1 MSDIIRLLPDHVAN
15 QIAAGEVVQRPASVV
30 KELLENAI
38 DAGAT
43 RISLIVK
50 EAGKAHIQVVD
61 NGKGMSET
69 DARMCFERHA
79 TSKIQKA
86 DDLFKIKTKGF
97 RGEAMASI
105 AAVAQVQLIT
115 KTKADDLGVR
125 IDVEGSEV
133 TQQQR
138 TTAAQGTS
146 VSVKNLFFNIPARR
160 NFLKSTPVEFRH
172 ITDEFHRVALVHH
185 DIHFELLHN
194 GAEVFQLPP
203 TTPRQRIV
211 HVFGPKFDE
220 RLVPV
225 DEVTEIL
232 QIKGFVLKP
241 SFAKKSRHQQ
251 FFFVNNRF
259 IKSGYLHHA
268 VMAAFEGL
276 LSPNHQPGY
285 FLYLSVPPS
294 QLDINIHPTKTE
306 VKFEDEHALFAVLR
320 AAIKH
325 SLGQFS
331 VAPVL
336 DFSKD
341 STLDTPYEQH
351 KASPVAPR
359 VSVNPDFNPFAHAS
373 RSQPSK
379 KSVSFDDFD
388 AIASKKTAHTLLET
402 SSKKI
407 AFAFQFAH
415 KYIIAPHQNGVL
427 VAHQGRAHERV
438 LYEGYMRTWET
449 KEVQSQTL
457 AVPLALTLDSPS
469 IEVLKS
475 HQQTLLDMGFVIDNS
490 DEDTIEFS
498 AIPDVFAIE
507 DIPHFLQLWL
517 TQTTTGTVHAFFQ
530 RDVMAQSLA
539 KQRCIPSGRTMET
552 HEQIEL
558 IHKLLSCKESDRTP
572 EGKATFRIL
581 TPQELDRF
589 FTP

>member
-15 QIAAGEVVQRPASVV
+15 QIAAGEVVQRPSSVV

-61 NGKGMSET
+61 NGTGMSET

-79 TSKIQKA
+79 TSKIEKA
-86 DDLFKIKTKGF
+86 DDLFNLNTKGF

-125 IDVEGSEV
+125 ITIEGSEV

-138 TTAAQGTS
+138 TTAAEGTS

-160 NFLKSTPVEFRH
+160 NFLKSTAVEFRH

-185 DIHFELLHN
+185 DIHFELFHN
-194 GAEVFQLPP
+194 GTEVFQLPP
-203 TTPRQRIV
+203 TTSRQRIV

-225 DEVTEIL
+225 EEATEL
-232 QIKGFVLKP
+232 VKIKGFVLKP

-285 FLYLSVPPS
+285 FLYLDVPPN

-306 VKFEDEHALFAVLR
+306 VKFEDEHALYAVLR
-320 AAIKH
+320 AAVKH

-331 VAPVL
+331 IAPVL

-341 STLDTPYEQH
+341 NTLDTPYAQH
-351 KASPVAPR
+351 KAAPVAPR
-359 VSVNPDFNPFAHAS
+359 VSVNPNFNPFAQAS
-373 RSQPSK
+373 KPQYPK
-379 KSVSFDDFD
+379 KSFSFDDIIPEK
-388 AIASKKTAHTLLET
+388 ALE
-402 SSKKI
+402 SILPPSIDKI
-407 AFAFQFAH
+407 AVSFQYAQKFL
-415 KYIIAPHQNGVL
+415 IAPHQNGVL
-427 VAHQGRAHERV
+427 VMHQRRAHERV
-438 LYEGYMRTWET
+438 LYESYMRAWET
-449 KEVQSQTL
+449 KEVLSQTL
-457 AVPLALTLDSPS
+457 AVPLALTLDTPS
-469 IEVLKS
+469 ISALNAHQEVLEG
-475 HQQTLLDMGFVIDNS
+475 MGFAIANAVD
-490 DEDTIEFS
+490 DTIEFS

-507 DIPHFLQLWL
+507 DIPHFLQQWL
-517 TQTTTGTVHAFFQ
+517 TQTTNGTVHAFLQ
-530 RDVMAQSLA
+530 RDVMARSLA
-539 KQRCIPSGRTMET
+539 KQRSIPSGRSLAP

-558 IHKLLSCKESDRTP
+558 IHNLLSCKESDRTP
-572 EGKATFRIL
+572 EGKATFRVL
-581 TPQELDRF
+581 SLQELDRF
-589 FTP
+589 FSP

>member
-79 TSKIQKA
+79 TSKIEKA
-86 DDLFKIKTKGF
+86 DDLFNLNTKGF

-125 IDVEGSEV
+125 IDIEGSEV
-133 TQQQR
+133 IQQQR
-138 TTAAQGTS
+138 TTAAEGTS
-146 VSVKNLFFNIPARR
+146 VTVKNLFFNIPARR

-203 TTPRQRIV
+203 TTARQRIV

-225 DEVTEIL
+225 EEDTEIL

-285 FLYLSVPPS
+285 FFYLSVPPN

-320 AAIKH
+320 ASIKH

-331 VAPVL
+331 IAPVL

-341 STLDTPYEQH
+341 STLDTPYAQH
-351 KASPVAPR
+351 SASPVAPR
-359 VSVNPDFNPFAHAS
+359 VSVNPDFNPFTHTTKP
-373 RSQPSK
+373 QTSK
-379 KSVSFDDFD
+379 NRVFFDDI
-388 AIASKKTAHTLLET
+388 IADKPADKLLE
-402 SSKKI
+402 SPSAKI
-407 AFAFQFAH
+407 IFSFQYAQ
-415 KYIIAPHQNGVL
+415 KYIIAPHQNGVM
-427 VAHQGRAHERV
+427 VIHQRRAHERF
-438 LYEGYMRTWET
+438 LYEDYMRAWET
-449 KEVQSQTL
+449 KEVMSQTL
-457 AVPLALTLDSPS
+457 AVPLALTLDTPS
-469 IEVLKS
+469 IDILKLHQEVLEE
-475 HQQTLLDMGFVIDNS
+475 MGFVLLS
-490 DEDTIEFS
+490 SEADTIEFS
-498 AIPDVFAIE
+498 AIPDVFDIE
-507 DIPHFLQLWL
+507 DIPSFLQQWL
-517 TQTTTGTVHAFFQ
+517 TLTTTGTVHAFLQ
-530 RDVMAQSLA
+530 RDIMARALA
-539 KQRCIPSGRTMET
+539 KQRSISSGRIMET

-572 EGKATFRIL
+572 DGKAIFRIL

>member
-43 RISLIVK
+43 RVSLIVK

-79 TSKIQKA
+79 TSKIEKA
-86 DDLFKIKTKGF
+86 DDLFNLNTKGF

-125 IDVEGSEV
+125 ITIEGSEV

-138 TTAAQGTS
+138 TTAAEGTS

-160 NFLKSTPVEFRH
+160 NFLKSTAVEFRH

-185 DIHFELLHN
+185 DIHFELFHN
-194 GAEVFQLPP
+194 GTEVFQLPP
-203 TTPRQRIV
+203 TTSRQRIV

-225 DEVTEIL
+225 EEATEL
-232 QIKGFVLKP
+232 VKIKGFVLKP

-251 FFFVNNRF
+251 FFFVNDRF

-285 FLYLSVPPS
+285 FLYLDVPPN

-306 VKFEDEHALFAVLR
+306 VKFEDEHALYAVLR
-320 AAIKH
+320 AAVKH

-331 VAPVL
+331 IAPVL

-341 STLDTPYEQH
+341 NTLDTPYAQH
-351 KASPVAPR
+351 KAAPVAPR
-359 VSVNPDFNPFAHAS
+359 VSVNPNFNPFAQTS
-373 RSQPSK
+373 KSQYPK
-379 KSVSFDDFD
+379 KAVSFDDIIPEKPAAPILSPSTD
-388 AIASKKTAHTLLET
+388 
-402 SSKKI
+402 KI
-407 AFAFQFAH
+407 TVSFQYAQKFL
-415 KYIIAPHQNGVL
+415 IAPHQNGVL
-427 VAHQGRAHERV
+427 VAHQRRAHERV
-438 LYEGYMRTWET
+438 LYESYMRAWET
-449 KEVQSQTL
+449 KEVLSQTL
-457 AVPLALTLDSPS
+457 AVPLALTLDTPS
-469 IEVLKS
+469 ISALNA
-475 HQQTLLDMGFVIDNS
+475 HQEALEGMGFAIANAVD
-490 DEDTIEFS
+490 DTIEFS

-507 DIPHFLQLWL
+507 DIPHFLQQWL
-517 TQTTTGTVHAFFQ
+517 TQTTNGTVHAFLQ
-530 RDVMAQSLA
+530 RDVMARSLA
-539 KQRCIPSGRTMET
+539 KQRSIPSGRSLAP

-558 IHKLLSCKESDRTP
+558 IHNLLSCKESDRTP
-572 EGKATFRIL
+572 EGKATFRVL
-581 TPQELDRF
+581 SLQELDRF
-589 FTP
+589 FSP

>member
-15 QIAAGEVVQRPASVV
+15 QIAAGEVVQRPSSVV

-61 NGKGMSET
+61 NGTGMSET

-79 TSKIQKA
+79 TSKIEKA
-86 DDLFKIKTKGF
+86 DDLFNLNTKGF

-125 IDVEGSEV
+125 ITIEGSEV

-138 TTAAQGTS
+138 TTAAEGTS

-160 NFLKSTPVEFRH
+160 NFLKSTAVEFRH

-185 DIHFELLHN
+185 DIHFELFHN
-194 GAEVFQLPP
+194 GTEVFQLPP
-203 TTPRQRIV
+203 TTSRQRIV

-225 DEVTEIL
+225 EEATEL
-232 QIKGFVLKP
+232 VKIKGFVLKP

-285 FLYLSVPPS
+285 FLYLDVPPN

-306 VKFEDEHALFAVLR
+306 VKFEDEHALYAVLR
-320 AAIKH
+320 AAVKH

-331 VAPVL
+331 IAPVL

-341 STLDTPYEQH
+341 NTLDTPYAQH
-351 KASPVAPR
+351 KAAPVAPR
-359 VSVNPDFNPFAHAS
+359 VSVNPNFNPFA
-373 RSQPSK
+373 QTSK
-379 KSVSFDDFD
+379 PQYPKKAVSFDDIIPEKPAAPILSPSTD
-388 AIASKKTAHTLLET
+388 
-402 SSKKI
+402 KI
-407 AFAFQFAH
+407 TVSFQYAQKFL
-415 KYIIAPHQNGVL
+415 IAPHQNGVL
-427 VAHQGRAHERV
+427 VMHQRRAHERV
-438 LYEGYMRTWET
+438 LYESYMRAWET
-449 KEVQSQTL
+449 KEVLSQTL
-457 AVPLALTLDSPS
+457 AVPLALTLDTPS
-469 IEVLKS
+469 ISALNAHQEVLEG
-475 HQQTLLDMGFVIDNS
+475 MGFAIANAVD
-490 DEDTIEFS
+490 DTIEFS

-507 DIPHFLQLWL
+507 DIPHFLQQWL
-517 TQTTTGTVHAFFQ
+517 TQTTNGTVHAFLQ
-530 RDVMAQSLA
+530 RDVMARSLA
-539 KQRCIPSGRTMET
+539 KQRSIPSGRSLAP

-558 IHKLLSCKESDRTP
+558 IHNLLSCKESDRTP
-572 EGKATFRIL
+572 EGKATFRVL
-581 TPQELDRF
+581 SLQELDRF
-589 FTP
+589 FSP

>member
-1 MSDIIRLLPDHVAN
+1 MIDIIRLLPDHVAN

-61 NGKGMSET
+61 NGRGMSET

-79 TSKIQKA
+79 TSKIEKA
-86 DDLFKIKTKGF
+86 DDLFNINTKGF

-105 AAVAQVQLIT
+105 AAVAQVQLVT
-115 KTKADDLGVR
+115 RTKADDLGVR
-125 IDVEGSEV
+125 ITIEGSEV
-133 TQQQR
+133 THQQR
-138 TTAAQGTS
+138 TNAAEGTS

-160 NFLKSTPVEFRH
+160 NFLKSTAVEFRH

-194 GAEVFQLPP
+194 GTEVFQLPP
-203 TTPRQRIV
+203 TTSRQRIV

-225 DEVTEIL
+225 EETTELVKIN
-232 QIKGFVLKP
+232 GFVLKP

-251 FFFVNNRF
+251 FFFVNNRY

-268 VMAAFEGL
+268 VISAFEGL
-276 LSPNHQPGY
+276 LSPNHKPGY
-285 FLYLSVPPS
+285 FLYLDVPPNH
-294 QLDINIHPTKTE
+294 LDINIHPTKTE
-306 VKFEDEHALFAVLR
+306 VKFEDEHALYAVLR

-331 VAPVL
+331 IAPVL

-341 STLDTPYEQH
+341 NTLETSYAQH
-351 KASPVAPR
+351 KVAPVAPR
-359 VSVNPDFNPFAHAS
+359 VSVNPNFNPFAQTSKPQHF
-373 RSQPSK
+373 K
-379 KSVSFDDFD
+379 KSVSFDDV
-388 AIASKKTAHTLLET
+388 IPE
-402 SSKKI
+402 KI
-407 AFAFQFAH
+407 AEPILPLSTDKVTVSFQYAQKFL
-415 KYIIAPHQNGVL
+415 IAPHQNGVI
-427 VAHQGRAHERV
+427 VVHQRRAHERV
-438 LYEGYMRTWET
+438 LYEGYMHAWET
-449 KEVQSQTL
+449 KEVLSQTL
-457 AVPLALTLDSPS
+457 AVPLVLTLDTPS
-469 IEVLKS
+469 IGALNS
-475 HQQTLLDMGFVIDNS
+475 HREALEGMGFAIANAVD
-490 DEDTIEFS
+490 DTIKFS

-507 DIPHFLQLWL
+507 DIPHFLQQWL
-517 TQTTTGTVHAFFQ
+517 TQTTNGTVHAFLQ
-530 RDVMAQSLA
+530 RDVMARSLA
-539 KQRCIPSGRTMET
+539 KQQSIPSGRSLAP

-572 EGKATFRIL
+572 EGKATFRVL
-581 TPQELDRF
+581 SLQELDRF
-589 FTP
+589 FSP